1 MTSQGEGTG
10 SAAPDG
16 EGRTHRVDPAD
27 EGRHAPDT
35 EALWN
40 ESYYLDVVSDD
51 GSVAAYVRI
60 GMYPNLGVTWWTTM
74 VVGPERPM
82 VASVA
87 YDLPLPVGDATVV
100 RGAGH
105 DLAWTADVPLEVMT
119 VRATATAVIE
129 ADPAAAYRR
138 SDTGTPT
145 ELELDLTW
153 RTDGSPYHYDVTT
166 RYEVPCL
173 VEGSI
178 RIDDERLAVRGQ
190 GQRDHSWGVRDWWAF
205 GWCWSAV
212 RLDDGTRLHLTDVR
226 IPGMPVAL
234 GYVQVPG
241 EPVRPIAALA
251 VSEVLGR
258 EGMPTAATVH
268 IEPGGYQLAVEPV
281 AFGPVL
287 LTADDGRV
295 SRFPRAMVD
304 VTTGDGRR
312 GRGWMEWNQPV
323 APVG

>member
-1 MTSQGEGTG
+1 MSSQKEGTG
-10 SAAPDG
+10 SAEPVG
-16 EGRTHRVDPAD
+16 EDRSHQVDPGD
-27 EGRHAPDT
+27 EGRHAPGG

-40 ESYYLDVVSDD
+40 ESYYLDLVSDD
-51 GSVAAYVRI
+51 GTLGAYVRI

-74 VVGPERPM
+74 VVGPDRPM

-87 YDLPLPVGDATVV
+87 YDLPLPVGDATAV
-100 RGAGH
+100 RGGRH
-105 DLAWTADVPLEVMT
+105 DLAWSADVPLEAMT
-119 VRATATAVIE
+119 VRATAPAVIE
-129 ADPAAAYRR
+129 PDPASAYRLPP
-138 SDTGTPT
+138 TGDPT
-145 ELELDLTW
+145 ELGLDLTW
-153 RTDGSPYHYDVTT
+153 RTDGRPYHYGVTT

-178 RIDDERLAVRGQ
+178 RIGDEQLDVRGQ

-241 EPVRPIAALA
+241 EPVRPISALE
-251 VSEVLGR
+251 VSEALGR
-258 EGMPTAATVH
+258 EGMPTAATVR
-268 IEPGGYQLAVEPV
+268 IEPGGYELGVEPV

-312 GRGWMEWNQPV
+312 GSGWIEWNQPV
-323 APVG
+323 APAG